1 MPSAVTV
8 PVDARQPSSLTLG
21 GLLVLAFGALD
32 FGLESSIV
40 LPALPVIAQQY
51 DASLITVSWLATGFL
66 LASVVAVPLFGRLG
80 DIFGRRRLMLVALGA
95 FAVGSLI
102 CAWADSI
109 GVLIAGRIVQGVGA
123 AVGPLAVGIARD
135 ALPREQLTAA
145 IGILVGA
152 SGAGAAIG
160 YVMSGLLVD
169 HISVDAI
176 FWFLLGLSIVLLAAA
191 TVLIPTALTGAHV
204 PVDFAG
210 AALIASGLAALLLAI
225 SKGNDWGWTSGRELG
240 LFAGSAALLAAF
252 VVVERSV
259 RHPLVDLAFVGTPP
273 FANAIVCAFSVG
285 YAFAVAVIVVP
296 PLAALPTVTGY
307 GLGYSTTSTGL
318 LLVPMAVTSIAA
330 AWVAGRHVDDVG
342 PRALMAAGS
351 AAAVAGYVSLTIEHG
366 TATAIAAATGVLGVA
381 VGLTVTG
388 ILSLVARS
396 PTLDKTSVAIAVNA
410 VTRTTGSAVGA
421 AAAAAILTSAIAIG
435 PVPAE
440 SGFTGCFLM
449 GAIASGA
456 ALLAAVLLPGRA
468 PAGDHGA

>member
-8 PVDARQPSSLTLG
+8 PVVARQTSSLSLG

-40 LPALPVIAQQY
+40 LPALPVIAQRY

-66 LASVVAVPLFGRLG
+66 LASVVAVPVFGRLG

-95 FAVGSLI
+95 FAIGSLI

-109 GVLIAGRIVQGVGA
+109 GVLIAGRIVQGAGA

-135 ALPREQLTAA
+135 ALPREQLTVAF
-145 IGILVGA
+145 GILVGA

-160 YVMSGLLVD
+160 FVASGLLVD
-169 HISVDAI
+169 HFSVDAI
-176 FWFLLGLSIVLLAAA
+176 FWFLFGLSIVLVAAA
-191 TVLIPTALTGAHV
+191 IVLVPTAPRGAHV
-204 PVDFAG
+204 PVDFGG

-225 SKGNDWGWTSGRELG
+225 SKGNDWGWTSGRNLG

-259 RHPLVDLAFVGTPP
+259 RHPLVDLALLGKPP
-273 FANAIVCAFSVG
+273 FANAMVCAFAVG
-285 YAFAVAVIVVP
+285 SALTVVVIAVP
-296 PLAALPTVTGY
+296 QLAALPTVTGY

-318 LLVPMAVTSIAA
+318 LLVPMAVASIGA
-330 AWVAGRHVDDVG
+330 AWVAGRYVDDVG

-351 AAAVAGYVSLTIEHG
+351 AAAVVGYLSLAIAHG
-366 TATAIAAATGVLGVA
+366 TAAAIAAASGVLGVA
-381 VGLTVTG
+381 LGLTVTG
-388 ILSLVARS
+388 ILSLVGRS
-396 PTLDKTSVAIAVNA
+396 ATLDKTSVATAVNA

-421 AAAAAILTSAIAIG
+421 AAAAAILTGALTVG
-435 PVPAE
+435 PIPAE
-440 SGFTGCFLM
+440 SGFTDCFVM
-449 GAIASGA
+449 GAIASGSG
-456 ALLAAVLLPGRA
+456 LLAAALLPGRGA
-468 PAGDHGA
+468 AGDPPA